1 MKKVSLKKMR
11 AAVLA
16 GVLAVAL
23 AVTGVLPGIGSL
35 TSKAEDPVA
44 AFVERM
50 YTEVLGR
57 ASDAQGK
64 ADWTNKLVGHT
75 GDGATLAE
83 GFIMSD
89 EFKGRGVSNEDFLTI
104 MYKTFFNREAD
115 EGGYNDWLGK
125 LQAGVSR
132 SEVLAGF
139 VDSAEFAQLCVNY
152 GISQGYM
159 YGNGAV
165 ANPGIGLF
173 VYRLYNTLLGRTP
186 DASGVLDWTSR
197 IANNQISAA
206 EAATTGFILSQEFQ
220 QRSAQMDNDTY
231 LEVMYATFFDREGDS
246 DGLRNWENQLLA
258 GADRNNIV
266 FGFAGSPEFI
276 NLQTSYGLEVKPV
289 QDYVPVEEEDD
300 HLESGDLYWRY
311 IGNKTCADDGTITYE
326 TKYLYD
332 ENDNY
337 LGYENYSRMKD
348 AEGKWGELKVT
359 SSYKYD
365 RYESG
370 KRKSSTDTNYSWD
383 YNTGELYKSR
393 ETVYTYAD
401 NDSNDTTSR
410 KEVSYDAKANVTSE
424 SETVYENG
432 FKKSSTEKRYV
443 VYDDGTVV
451 LDSTTQSSYN
461 DKGLI
466 LQSINDYRTL
476 HLNENWEREYTPSR
490 TVLTYNY
497 EDGNVTTTDIVT
509 TNYDEE
515 GKETTT
521 DKKRR
526 TYKYSAGN
534 LVETYT
540 TDLDDGRIV
549 NKMLYTYNAKGQN
562 ISSKSYAYSNNELRL
577 DSVTER
583 DYNINGKQTEYRY
596 YTNVGRGEEKLE
608 LTYKA
613 ITEYKIINGES
624 YEIRYASS
632 SYDQETQ
639 SYKYG
644 NLRFSYG
651 YENEYDDNGFR
662 ICYKSYDSDKDYNK
676 ELDSY
681 TKYYKFDLADPTE
694 EGQVVDYKY
703 SESFDYDENGNEKRT
718 SYNLETYKA
727 IRIK

>member
-1 MKKVSLKKMR
+1 MR

-50 YTEVLGR
+50 YTEVMGR
-57 ASDAQGK
+57 ASDADGK
-64 ADWTNKLVGHT
+64 ADWVNKLVGHT

-83 GFIMSD
+83 GFIMSE
-89 EFKGRGVSNEDFLTI
+89 EFKNRGVSNEDFLTI

-125 LQAGVSR
+125 LQAGTSR
-132 SEVLAGF
+132 GEVLAGF

-159 YGNGAV
+159 YGNGTV
-165 ANPGIGLF
+165 ANPGIALF
-173 VYRLYNTLLGRTP
+173 VYRLYSTLLDRTP

-231 LEVMYATFFDREGDS
+231 LEVMYATFFDRKGDS
-246 DGLRNWENQLLA
+246 TGLRNWENQLLA

-300 HLESGDLYWRY
+300 YLESGDLYWRH
-311 IGNKTCADDGTITYE
+311 IGYKTCADDGTITYE

-337 LGYENYSRMKD
+337 LGYESYSRIKD

-359 SSYKYD
+359 YSYKYD

-370 KRKSSTDTNYSWD
+370 KRKSTTATNYSWD
-383 YNTGELYKSR
+383 YETGELYKSR

-401 NDSNDTTSR
+401 NNSNDTTSC
-410 KEVSYDAKANVTSE
+410 KEVSYDKKAYVTSE

-432 FKKSSTEKRYV
+432 IKKSSTEKWYD
-443 VYDDGTVV
+443 VYEDGTV
-451 LDSTTQSSYN
+451 LRSFTQSSYD

-466 LQSINDYRTL
+466 LQSTNDYRSRYQD
-476 HLNENWEREYTPSR
+476 ENGEWKEYKAAT
-490 TVLTYNY
+490 TVSTYNY
-497 EDGNVTTTDIVT
+497 EDGHVTTIDIVT
-509 TNYDEE
+509 TNYDVE

-521 DKKRR
+521 NKRQ
-526 TYKYSAGN
+526 TTNKYSAGN
-534 LVETYT
+534 MVETYMT
-540 TDLDDGRIV
+540 NLDNG
-549 NKMLYTYNAKGQN
+549 KLESKTLYTYNAKGKR
-562 ISSKSYAYSNNELRL
+562 ISEKRYNRAYSNDELRL
-577 DSVTER
+577 DSVTEW
-583 DYNINGKQTEYRY
+583 DYNINGKQTEYRFY
-596 YTNVGRGEEKLE
+596 VNVGQGEEKLE
-608 LTYKA
+608 LANKN
-613 ITEYKIINGES
+613 ITEYKVINGES
-624 YEIRYASS
+624 YEIRYEYYYASA

-644 NLRFSYG
+644 DLRFSYG

-662 ICYKSYDSDKDYNK
+662 ICYKSYDTDKDYNK

-694 EGQVVDYKY
+694 EGQVVDHKY

-727 IRIK
+727 VRIK